1 MQFKILGAWGI
12 YLHKFHP
19 TDFKLLLPECLWL
32 INNLLLINS
41 LCLKFL
47 WFMKIKFNNEKCDS
61 WDEYARFEK
70 SLKATTRILIAD
82 MSALTVLVSDWVISS
97 CCYEVDRLCEVA
109 ARAWRATRWDA
120 RSAMSQKT
128 WSQWCTS
135 HQIEISRKNL
145 TKVEGL

>member
-82 MSALTVLVSDWVISS
+82 MSALTVLVSDLVHTQLLLWSWLALWNS
-97 CCYEVDRLCEVA
+97 CSRL
-109 ARAWRATRWDA
+109 
-120 RSAMSQKT
+120 K
-128 WSQWCTS
+128 S
-135 HQIEISRKNL
+135 HQVRCKKCHEPKDLIS
-145 TKVEGL
+145 VVH

>member
-41 LCLKFL
+41 LCLNFL

-61 WDEYARFEK
+61 WNEYARFEK

-82 MSALTVLVSDWVISS
+82 MSALTVLVSDLVRTQLLLWSWSVLWSS
-97 CCYEVDRLCEVA
+97 CSRL
-109 ARAWRATRWDA
+109 
-120 RSAMSQKT
+120 K
-128 WSQWCTS
+128 S
-135 HQIEISRKNL
+135 HQVRCKKCHEPKDLISVVHEPSNWDKS
-145 TKVEGL
+145 

>member
-61 WDEYARFEK
+61 WNEYARFEK
-70 SLKATTRILIAD
+70 IVESDNKNLDSRHVRVD
-82 MSALTVLVSDWVISS
+82 SAGEWLSHIQLLLWSWSVLWSS
-97 CCYEVDRLCEVA
+97 CSRL
-109 ARAWRATRWDA
+109 
-120 RSAMSQKT
+120 K
-128 WSQWCTS
+128 S
-135 HQIEISRKNL
+135 HQMRCKKCHEPKDLISVVHEPSNWDKS
-145 TKVEGL
+145 